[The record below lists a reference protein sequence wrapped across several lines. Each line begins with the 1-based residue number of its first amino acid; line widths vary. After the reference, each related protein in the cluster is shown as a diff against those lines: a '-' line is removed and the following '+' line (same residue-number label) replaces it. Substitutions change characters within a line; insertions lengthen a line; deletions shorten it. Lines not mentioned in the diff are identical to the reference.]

1 MLLFRDVLFR
11 RALIKTVFTVFVGN
25 GMHGTTVNTRQ
36 TKHTTVVKLYFAILQ
51 SYVVCGTVVDTFF
64 ALHALVV
71 NPKGIAVFFKNVKT
85 PVGNGRQ
92 KPTVFALKIHAEGLV
107 CIYQTANF
115 LYFRQ
120 RLPYYLDSGFF
131 VGHFPAR
138 KIVVGHNDVGKSRK
152 VKIPVFE
159 YFCHANACVTAAFAG
174 SCNAV
179 ELVTALKLCLFQ
191 KFFDFLRK
199 TPCVYGGHNYKRTLR
214 AENPRRTAFENVV
227 QTDDIV
233 ACAVC
238 NVVCYKTGVAR
249 CGKIQYHYSSCGIK
263 TKRLVPFTNQSIK
276 SLLQAKKRSLHSWKN
291 NKGLHCLPVTTFD
304 ITVLASVA
312 RFFTL
317 QKHMQ
322 KLTNSHIVTY
332 FLILPQKGKKQQC
345 FAKHCLHA
353 TVNNI

>member
-120 RLPYYLDSGFF
+120 RLPYYLDGGFF

-159 YFCHANACVTAAFAG
+159 YFCHTNACVTAAFAG

-214 AENPRRTAFENVV
+214 AKNPRRTAFENVV

-249 CGKIQYHYSSCGIK
+249 CGKIQYHYSSCGKK
-263 TKRLVPFTNQSIK
+263 TKGVSLSRNQSIK

-304 ITVLASVA
+304 ITV
-312 RFFTL
+312 
-317 QKHMQ
+317 
-322 KLTNSHIVTY
+322 
-332 FLILPQKGKKQQC
+332 
-345 FAKHCLHA
+345 
-353 TVNNI
+353 

>member
-36 TKHTTVVKLYFAILQ
+36 TKHTTVVKLYFAIMQ

-115 LYFRQ
+115 LHFRQ

-159 YFCHANACVTAAFAG
+159 YFRHGNACVTAAFAG

-263 TKRLVPFTNQSIK
+263 TKGV
-276 SLLQAKKRSLHSWKN
+276 SLSRIR
-291 NKGLHCLPVTTFD
+291 V
-304 ITVLASVA
+304 
-312 RFFTL
+312 
-317 QKHMQ
+317 
-322 KLTNSHIVTY
+322 
-332 FLILPQKGKKQQC
+332 
-345 FAKHCLHA
+345 
-353 TVNNI
+353 

>member
-1 MLLFRDVLFR
+1 
-11 RALIKTVFTVFVGN
+11 
-25 GMHGTTVNTRQ
+25 MHGTTVNTRQ

-115 LYFRQ
+115 LHFRQ
-120 RLPYYLDSGFF
+120 RLPYYLDGGFF
-131 VGHFPAR
+131 VGHFPTR
-138 KIVVGHNDVGKSRK
+138 KIVIGHNDVGKSRK

-249 CGKIQYHYSSCGIK
+249 CGKIQYHYSSCGKK
-263 TKRLVPFTNQSIK
+263 TKRRVSFTNQSIK

-304 ITVLASVA
+304 ITV
-312 RFFTL
+312 
-317 QKHMQ
+317 
-322 KLTNSHIVTY
+322 
-332 FLILPQKGKKQQC
+332 
-345 FAKHCLHA
+345 
-353 TVNNI
+353 